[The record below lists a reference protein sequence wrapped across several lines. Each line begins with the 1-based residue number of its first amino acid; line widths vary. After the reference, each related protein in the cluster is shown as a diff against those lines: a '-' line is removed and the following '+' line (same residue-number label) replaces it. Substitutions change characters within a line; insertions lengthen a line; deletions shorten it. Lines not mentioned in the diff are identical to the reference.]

1 MSVRKRGG
9 RWYCRFQI
17 DGVRY
22 ERRCSTAVD
31 ERTALQAEKI
41 IMSEIMRG
49 DLNYAK
55 AKRAIKLKEGIKLFE
70 QYSKANK
77 LSYKSDIYYINKVI
91 NYFGEN
97 CILEF
102 ITPSKIEEFKEFLKT
117 YKTIEKI
124 KINNPDYGKNGCR
137 KKYIYK
143 EIEIEK
149 GRANSTINRHIEML
163 SKMFNLCID
172 NGLIESNPCR
182 SVGQLREENFKIRFL
197 TIEEEK
203 ALFKAIETAY
213 EDKTGNLL
221 YPYIYLKPIVI
232 CALQTGMR
240 RAEIFNLKW
249 SQIDFKEGFI
259 EVLKT
264 KSGKA
269 RKIPISPR
277 LDVTLKGILAN
288 SNSEYVFINPETN
301 KPYKDIK
308 KAFSTVLKNANIK
321 NFRFHDLRHT
331 VATRMV
337 ESGTDLVVVQEILGH
352 SSIQTTMRYAHP
364 VPENKK
370 RAIECLS
377 NLY

>member
-1 MSVRKRGG
+1 MSERKRGG

-22 ERRCSTAVD
+22 ERRCSMAVD

-41 IMSEIMRG
+41 IMAEIMRG
-49 DLNYAK
+49 DLDYAK
-55 AKRAIKLKEGIKLFE
+55 AKKAIKLQDGINIYKNH
-70 QYSKANK
+70 SDNNK
-77 LSYKSDIYYINKVI
+77 LSYKNDTGYIKKVI
-91 NYFGEN
+91 EFFGKNCLIEN
-97 CILEF
+97 
-102 ITPSKIEEFKEFLKT
+102 ITPNKIEDFKAFLAN
-117 YKTIEKI
+117 YKTKNKI
-124 KINNPDYGKNGCR
+124 KINNPNYGKNGCR

-149 GRANSTINRHIEML
+149 KRANSTINRHIEML

>member
-1 MSVRKRGG
+1 MTVRKKGG

-22 ERRCSTAVD
+22 ERRCSTAID
-31 ERTALQAEKI
+31 ERTAKQAEKI
-41 IMSEIMRG
+41 IMAEIMRG

-55 AKRAIKLKEGIKLFE
+55 AKKAVKLQEGLDLFVK
-70 QYSKANK
+70 YSSTNK
-77 LSYKSDIYYINKVI
+77 LSYKSDKYYIDKVLDF
-91 NYFGEN
+91 FGKN
-97 CILEF
+97 CPLES
-102 ITPSKIEEFKEFLKT
+102 ITPAKIEEFKVYLKS
-117 YKTIEKI
+117 YKTINKI

-143 EIEIEK
+143 EIETEK
-149 GRANSTINRHIEML
+149 TRANSTINRHLEML

-172 NGLIESNPCR
+172 NSLIDTNPCR
-182 SVGQLREENFKIRFL
+182 SIKQLREENFKIRFL

-203 ALFKAIETAY
+203 ELFNVIESSADNNT
-213 EDKTGNLL
+213 K
-221 YPYIYLKPIVI
+221 PYIHLKPLII

-249 SQIDFKEGFI
+249 SQIDFKKGFI

-277 LDVTLKGILAN
+277 LDTVLRDIFTF
-288 SNSEYVFINPETN
+288 SNSEYVFINPATN
-301 KPYKDIK
+301 KPYVDIK
-308 KAFSTVLKNANIK
+308 KAFSSVLEKAGIS

-337 ESGTDLVVVQEILGH
+337 ESGADLLVVQEILGH
-352 SSIQTTMRYAHP
+352 DNIQTTMRYAHP
-364 VPENKK
+364 VPDNK
-370 RAIECLS
+370 RQAINCLS

>member
-1 MSVRKRGG
+1 MTVRKKGG

-31 ERTALQAEKI
+31 ERTAKQAEKI
-41 IMSEIMRG
+41 IMAEIMRG

-55 AKRAIKLKEGIKLFE
+55 AKKAIKLQEGIELFTK
-70 QYSKANK
+70 YSLTNK
-77 LSYKSDIYYINKVI
+77 LSYKSDKYYIVKVLDF
-91 NYFGEN
+91 FGKN
-97 CILEF
+97 CPLES
-102 ITPSKIEEFKEFLKT
+102 ITPSKIEEFKVYLKS
-117 YKTIEKI
+117 YKTISKI
-124 KINNPDYGKNGCR
+124 KINNPEYGKNGCR

-143 EIEIEK
+143 EIETEK
-149 GRANSTINRHIEML
+149 TRANSTINRHIEML

-172 NGLIESNPCR
+172 NGLIDNNPCR
-182 SVGQLREENFKIRFL
+182 SVKQLREENFKIRFL

-203 ALFKAIETAY
+203 ELFKVIESSADNGTQ
-213 EDKTGNLL
+213 
-221 YPYIYLKPIVI
+221 PYLHLKPLVI

-249 SQIDFKEGFI
+249 SQIDFKKGFI

-269 RKIPISPR
+269 RKIPISTR
-277 LDVTLKGILAN
+277 LDTILRDLFAV
-288 SNSEYVFINPETN
+288 SNSEYVFINPATN
-301 KPYKDIK
+301 KPYVDIK
-308 KAFSTVLKNANIK
+308 KAFSSALEKAGIN

-337 ESGTDLVVVQEILGH
+337 ESGADLLVVQEILGH
-352 SSIQTTMRYAHP
+352 DNIQTTMRYAHP

-370 RAIECLS
+370 QAINYLS